1 MRTSVLISTVIV
13 LVVGG
18 FSLVRTSAQRQ
29 GGPAGPNCIVPA
41 MAGQFRGMDD
51 DYQHMTFEDSAG
63 TIRVYKTYPWQD
75 AEACAL
81 LFRTDRK

>member
-63 TIRVYKTYPWQD
+63 TIRVYKTYMYQGV
-75 AEACAL
+75 EGCSL
-81 LFRTDRK
+81 VYRTDRR